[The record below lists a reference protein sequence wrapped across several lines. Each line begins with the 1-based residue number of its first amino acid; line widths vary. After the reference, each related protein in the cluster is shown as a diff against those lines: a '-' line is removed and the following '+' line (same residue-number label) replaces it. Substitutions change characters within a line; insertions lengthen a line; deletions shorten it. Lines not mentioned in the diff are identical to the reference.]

1 MVFTTESPPRVPK
14 EERDAL
20 HALYGLP
27 RPRPNS
33 SLWKYHEV
41 FRTGY
46 VLHKGIEQTWIQCIQ
61 MQVSRRTTMLQST
74 PTTLLTDMTHAGRC
88 SRSRADRK
96 SSRAVGERRGP
107 TTRPTPPTGRQRYGR
122 RERRPTSHTIF
133 YSTGFSQSHHKTKD
147 APG

>member
-46 VLHKGIEQTWIQCIQ
+46 VRHDPCGEVLQIE
-61 MQVSRRTTMLQST
+61 SRQEELES
-74 PTTLLTDMTHAGRC
+74 C
-88 SRSRADRK
+88 
-96 SSRAVGERRGP
+96 
-107 TTRPTPPTGRQRYGR
+107 R
-122 RERRPTSHTIF
+122 REKRPYNKANTTYWETEIRE
-133 YSTGFSQSHHKTKD
+133 TRAKTH
-147 APG
+147 